1 MRQLTALQNLCTAL
15 AKPNQLSAPWHEL
28 NATLQR
34 EIGHKLMTVLRIDP
48 TQQWSERIYSSQP
61 DAFASHGRK
70 LLGAAPQM
78 RRVIA
83 AGQPMII
90 DGEAAV
96 RAAFP
101 DHGQI
106 FSLGCACVMNVP
118 LIWHG
123 NVLANV
129 NLLDVEGAYSHTAAN
144 FAQVASYLC
153 LPTLLITTS

>member
-1 MRQLTALQNLCTAL
+1 MHVHPLLDLCVAL
-15 AKPNQLSAPWHEL
+15 AEPEQPWATWRAL
-28 NATLQR
+28 DATLKR

-61 DAFASHGRK
+61 GAFASQGRK
-70 LLGAAPQM
+70 LLDAAPQM

-83 AGQPMII
+83 ARHPLIVN
-90 DGEAAV
+90 GEAAV

-101 DHGQI
+101 DHEKI

-118 LIWHG
+118 LIWRG

-129 NLLDVEGAYSHTAAN
+129 NLLDVEGAYSDTATTI
-144 FAQVASYLC
+144 AQVASHLC
-153 LPTLLITTS
+153 LPTLLNTAQ